1 MKHVKLEGQKI
12 IVQSGSFV
20 LCEENISLNT
30 GWQGFKSLFS
40 GESLF
45 WLNLE
50 GKGNVVFNS
59 FGLIYEVDINEE
71 DYIVDTGHIVAFEE
85 TLNFKISKAGSS
97 WLHSMIG
104 GEGLVCR
111 FSGRGK
117 LWCQS
122 HNSTSFGLKLG
133 PKLRPRSN

>member
-1 MKHVKLEGQKI
+1 MSEFV
-12 IVQSGSFV
+12 VQSEFL
-20 LCEENISLNT
+20 LCDENISMNT
-30 GWQGFKSLFS
+30 GWQGFKSMFS

-50 GKGNVVFNS
+50 GKGDIVFNS
-59 FGLIYEVDINEE
+59 FGLIYEVDINGE

-85 TLNFKISKAGSS
+85 TLNFQISKAGSS
-97 WLHSMIG
+97 WLHSILG

-122 HNSTSFGLKLG
+122 HNGQNFGLKLG
-133 PKLRPRSN
+133 PKLRPRPN